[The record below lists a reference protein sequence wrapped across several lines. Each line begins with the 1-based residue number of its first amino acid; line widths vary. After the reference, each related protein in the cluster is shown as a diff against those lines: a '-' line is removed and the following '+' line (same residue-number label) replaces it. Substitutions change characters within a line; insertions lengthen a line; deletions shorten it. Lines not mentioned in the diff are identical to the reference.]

1 MAESS
6 KQMRSLSHKFPIGLT
21 PGKTLLKFADVET
34 PTSQDERNIIYLVLR
49 KNPPQTIR
57 AKILVAIPDSI
68 LFRAANDPQIG
79 NATFELTANQFVS
92 AKPLVEVTVDGL
104 PDIADMINSAA
115 GISKGFS
122 RKKRNKKR
130 RNKGT
135 KRYRR

>member
-1 MAESS
+1 M
-6 KQMRSLSHKFPIGLT
+6 
-21 PGKTLLKFADVET
+21 VE
-34 PTSQDERNIIYLVLR
+34 R
-49 KNPPQTIR
+49 KNPHQTIR
-57 AKILVAIPDSI
+57 AKILVAIPDNI

-104 PDIADMINSAA
+104 EHLAEMINRGANLSR
-115 GISKGFS
+115 GFS

-130 RNKGT
+130 KNKDT